1 MLCVFVLTAL
11 SNATLLAE
19 GRGGG
24 GGGGGS
30 KGRKDGREAEGEER
44 GEGRGEAGERED
56 GDGS

>member
-1 MLCVFVLTAL
+1 VLCVFVLTAL

-19 GRGGG
+19 GRGG